1 MKWAPFAI
9 ERDGDLDPV
18 RFNEWLG
25 QLLRER
31 SVDIFRMKGFLSL
44 ATEPRRFVFQG
55 VHMLFDAQ
63 PDKPWGDAPRRNQ
76 VVFIGRNLDQEA
88 ITKGFDACLS

>member
-1 MKWAPFAI
+1 MQTKA
-9 ERDGDLDPV
+9 EDL
-18 RFNEWLG
+18 
-25 QLLRER
+25 
-31 SVDIFRMKGFLSL
+31 FRYKGVL
-44 ATEPRRFVFQG
+44 AVKGMDQKFVFQG